1 MTTISL
7 THDSSSFNALYF
19 NAEGASRAILFAV
32 GSGGNPERHLPLL
45 QHLHE
50 RGMTVIAP
58 YFERLVTSG
67 PDAGMLLDRA
77 ARLRA
82 AFRHVH
88 KLQVAGIGHSIGAT
102 LLLAMAGGNMFTAPG
117 APLPVVPDTPMD
129 KLVLFTPPTGYFD
142 APGALDKVLCPVQ
155 VWAGELDAVTPP
167 VQLAVLQ
174 RRLPGRLDARL
185 VEHAG
190 HFTFMNVLPP
200 GMSDSMEDREKFLQH
215 LAKEVE
221 TFVST

>member
-129 KLVLFTPPTGYFD
+129 KLVLFAPPRGILMRPEHWIRSSVPCRYG
-142 APGALDKVLCPVQ
+142 PGNWTLL
-155 VWAGELDAVTPP
+155 
-167 VQLAVLQ
+167 
-174 RRLPGRLDARL
+174 RRLCSWLYCSEGCRD
-185 VEHAG
+185 G
-190 HFTFMNVLPP
+190 
-200 GMSDSMEDREKFLQH
+200 
-215 LAKEVE
+215 
-221 TFVST
+221 